1 MHTVALNIFPFFL
14 FFPSFPCLGTSRHEK
29 KKTVPHLVRFD
40 SRLRDSLATRL
51 SLPNQLP
58 PSALLSY
65 SQPIG
70 NGGRGFRSLA
80 LTAAAAKWASA
91 TAVSFDVQHLVDAAV
106 SPLPFMLD
114 RDAAHQAL
122 LNLGVQAAAPDVD
135 ADHDDFDLCKLP
147 LDPND
152 IVGYYGSAPWA
163 PGLQRSLSMSVEK
176 AQLASFL
183 DSSACSPL
191 DTARF
196 CSNKNRYT
204 TRWLSTSTVCRP
216 LSSKAVSLAVRLHDG
231 LPPASDLP
239 THCWLG
245 KDSVCNADLTVNP
258 WHCLSCPALKC
269 RSIYRRHNAVVDL
282 LLRFARAHSCLAHA
296 IKKDLSDRVP
306 DGLVHFGDRSVY
318 FDVSGVSLT
327 APSYSHMAPGAALRA
342 RETSKVTKYFNF
354 ARDND
359 AKIAP
364 FVLDC
369 FGSLGKKSMQFL
381 DSIVEESALDLCPS
395 MTKSSFLTQLSVV
408 WQAGNAKIF
417 QEWAT
422 EMRKLAHR
430 SRQRPSVSL
439 AARLVGTCRA

>member
-1 MHTVALNIFPFFL
+1 M
-14 FFPSFPCLGTSRHEK
+14 
-29 KKTVPHLVRFD
+29 
-40 SRLRDSLATRL
+40 
-51 SLPNQLP
+51 
-58 PSALLSY
+58 
-65 SQPIG
+65 
-70 NGGRGFRSLA
+70 
-80 LTAAAAKWASA
+80 
-91 TAVSFDVQHLVDAAV
+91 
-106 SPLPFMLD
+106 
-114 RDAAHQAL
+114 
-122 LNLGVQAAAPDVD
+122 
-135 ADHDDFDLCKLP
+135 
-147 LDPND
+147 
-152 IVGYYGSAPWA
+152 
-163 PGLQRSLSMSVEK
+163 
-176 AQLASFL
+176 
-183 DSSACSPL
+183 
-191 DTARF
+191 
-196 CSNKNRYT
+196 
-204 TRWLSTSTVCRP
+204 
-216 LSSKAVSLAVRLHDG
+216 
-231 LPPASDLP
+231 
-239 THCWLG
+239 
-245 KDSVCNADLTVNP
+245 
-258 WHCLSCPALKC
+258 
-269 RSIYRRHNAVVDL
+269 VDL

-439 AARLVGTCRA
+439 ASRFAGTCRA